1 MARSKTKRPSTD
13 AAREVGWAR
22 AVHHGWKQTRPELTD
37 DKYVHELGLQP
48 DDPLFAKLAKLAQV
62 SAADIERLKR
72 GVSYELHLFS
82 IAPSKSPV
90 SVRVGSNKRALAYGY
105 WRAALGYEQPRTSS
119 NKRALTQLRGLA
131 KLFGQLSAIVSN
143 LDILAS
149 NALVFVDSN
158 REYMERNRG
167 RSRDD
172 GPPNPPNPGPEFANW
187 SKAEWFKI
195 IPELAELSSDA
206 LTLLQGRGPLSG
218 VFWMPPRPQGRPRH
232 GPFSQISSQ
241 NLTEFTLR
249 LLLEVRAA
257 GGRLTLDKNTG
268 TGTLVDA
275 LTLLRPHR
283 PGLIPKK
290 LPMSTLA
297 RVKTL
302 DQKIAS
308 DPRSTENIWS

>member
-13 AAREVGWAR
+13 AAREVRWAR
-22 AVHHGWKQTRPELTD
+22 AVRHGWKQTRPELTD
-37 DKYVHELGLQP
+37 DEYVHELGLQP

-72 GVSYELHLFS
+72 GVSYELHICS
-82 IAPSKSPV
+82 IVPSKTPA
-90 SVRVGSNKRALAYGY
+90 SVRVG
-105 WRAALGYEQPRTSS
+105 S

-172 GPPNPPNPGPEFANW
+172 GPPNPPSPGPEFANW
-187 SKAEWFKI
+187 SKSEWFKI

-218 VFWMPPRPQGRPRH
+218 YFGCRLVLKVGRDTAHFRKSFPR
-232 GPFSQISSQ
+232 
-241 NLTEFTLR
+241 T
-249 LLLEVRAA
+249 
-257 GGRLTLDKNTG
+257 
-268 TGTLVDA
+268 
-275 LTLLRPHR
+275 
-283 PGLIPKK
+283 
-290 LPMSTLA
+290 
-297 RVKTL
+297 
-302 DQKIAS
+302 
-308 DPRSTENIWS
+308 